1 MLIEKL
7 SQAVA
12 FGTEDKREGTAAF
25 LEKERQSLLTNKGET
40 EMDFNFSE
48 DINF

>member
-7 SQAVA
+7 SQAVV

-25 LEKERQSLLTNKGET
+25 LEKRTAEFTNQ
-40 EMDFNFSE
+40 
-48 DINF
+48 